1 MQGRKEEGT
10 SRRGSGL
17 RLMGTTVSV
26 RQEREA
32 RSSFAGSSNYRDKHR
47 LCWEAQEAEAAVPP
61 ALGGE
66 VPSKDWLFVRG
77 GLFLLS
83 AAYPSGY
90 FPINKT
96 AWGRKGAGREAHFR
110 PFGFLFN
117 LKDRMATVESDLI
130 KKDGVT
136 ELQTLVGSQVQGGS
150 QTYPRSPSLTAG
162 PVSCCPA
169 TPPSLPG
176 LLSSLTYFSQDN

>member
-1 MQGRKEEGT
+1 M
-10 SRRGSGL
+10 
-17 RLMGTTVSV
+17 
-26 RQEREA
+26 
-32 RSSFAGSSNYRDKHR
+32 
-47 LCWEAQEAEAAVPP
+47 
-61 ALGGE
+61 
-66 VPSKDWLFVRG
+66 
-77 GLFLLS
+77 
-83 AAYPSGY
+83 
-90 FPINKT
+90 
-96 AWGRKGAGREAHFR
+96 KGAGREAHFR

-117 LKDRMATVESDLI
+117 LKDRMAAVESDLI

-169 TPPSLPG
+169 MPPSLLG